1 MNACATSVLE
11 EFPDVVFSYGVS
23 DEYRYLPHG
32 TFHLLNLIIFFCFP
46 LQLEIILRGFPFFSF
61 IFKNTTDVHS
71 RRSRYVLSTLLIF
84 LTVWSTYLIDLSLQQ
99 NYITCSISLLF
110 NVRFEV
116 ERVFPYEKVEIS
128 TFF

>member
-1 MNACATSVLE
+1 MNPLCLLCRFSHLHQFEKPNDQLALKLMNACATSVLE

-46 LQLEIILRGFPFFSF
+46 LQLEIVLRGFPFFSF

-71 RRSRYVLSTLLIF
+71 RCSRYVLSLF
-84 LTVWSTYLIDLSLQQ
+84 LSSLQFGPL
-99 NYITCSISLLF
+99 T
-110 NVRFEV
+110 
-116 ERVFPYEKVEIS
+116 
-128 TFF
+128 